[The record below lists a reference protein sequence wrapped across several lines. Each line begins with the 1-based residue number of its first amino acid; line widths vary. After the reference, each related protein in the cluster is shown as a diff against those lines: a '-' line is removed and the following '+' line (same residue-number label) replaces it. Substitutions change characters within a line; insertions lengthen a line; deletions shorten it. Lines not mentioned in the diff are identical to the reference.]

1 MEHRWCERQPVD
13 LAAVIYHQGYGGVAG
28 TIRNVSTDG
37 LFVSS
42 SAVNA
47 TMGAVLEVTFS
58 LTVNGTKQRICLS
71 AMVVHRY
78 NKGVGLMLF
87 RPLTDE
93 LYQLMLEP
101 SQQRGAL
108 AA

>member
-1 MEHRWCERQPVD
+1 MEHRWCERQPTK
-13 LAAVIYHQGYGGVAG
+13 LAAAIYHQGYSGVAG
-28 TIRNVSTDG
+28 MIRNVSTDG

-42 SAVNA
+42 STMVV

-58 LTVNGTKQRICLS
+58 LTIDGMKQRICLP

-78 NKGVGLMLF
+78 NQGVGLMLL
-87 RPLTDE
+87 RPLSEE
-93 LYQLMLEP
+93 LHQLMLAP
-101 SQQRGAL
+101 SQQCGAL

>member
-13 LAAVIYHQGYGGVAG
+13 LAAVIYHQGQKSVAV

-37 LFVSS
+37 LFISS
-42 SAVNA
+42 NAAVA
-47 TMGAVLEVTFS
+47 TMGAVLEVTFF
-58 LTVNGTKQRICLS
+58 LTVDGVKQRVCLP

-78 NKGVGLMLF
+78 NRGVGLMLL
-87 RPLTDE
+87 RPLSEE
-93 LYQLMLEP
+93 LYRLMSEP

>member
-1 MEHRWCERQPVD
+1 MEHRWCERQPVNI
-13 LAAVIYHQGYGGVAG
+13 AAVIYHQGYGGVAG

-42 SAVNA
+42 S
-47 TMGAVLEVTFS
+47 TMDITTGAVLEVTFP
-58 LTVNGTKQRICLS
+58 LTIGGMKQRIFLP

-78 NKGVGLMLF
+78 NQGAGLMLL
-87 RPLTDE
+87 RPLSEE
-93 LYQLMLEP
+93 LYQLMLAP
-101 SQQRGAL
+101 AQQHGAL